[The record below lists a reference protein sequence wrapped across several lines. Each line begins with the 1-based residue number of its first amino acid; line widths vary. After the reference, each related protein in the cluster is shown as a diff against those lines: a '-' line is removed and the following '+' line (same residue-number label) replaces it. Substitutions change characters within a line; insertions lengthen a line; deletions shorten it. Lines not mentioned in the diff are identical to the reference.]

1 MRKIHLFYLIALFS
15 FFAKAQNSPSYSNE
29 FLQIGVDASAFA
41 KAGAVVASTDNVNAV
56 YWNPSAL
63 TRLDDKQLSLMH
75 SSYYA
80 NIANY
85 DHAAFAMP
93 LEATTQNEFP
103 ANNAL
108 NTGVV
113 GFAFYRFGVD
123 NILDTRNLVGDD
135 GAVVSVANLNRF
147 SAVDYAFTISFAKKY
162 KQSPLS
168 FGGTVKIIRRIIGD
182 FASSWGAGIDA
193 GLFYKKNLSSWS
205 YGLKVSDLTTTY
217 NAWSIDDAIFVVDN
231 DQDNNTLSDYQLL
244 LEAQQ
249 VPNDIEITIPSVQ
262 FGVNRSFDLKKNFS
276 LDLELDMF
284 MRFIESSAIISTSIF
299 SITPSIG
306 FSLDYSKMVFI
317 RAGVGNFQNEINFDN
332 SQQVIFDPSLGVGVH
347 YRGFSIDYA
356 LTNIGSTESGQF
368 SHVFSLLMDWQVFE

>member
-85 DHAAFAMP
+85 DYAAFAMP
-93 LEATTQNEFP
+93 LDATTQNEFP

-182 FASSWGAGIDA
+182 FASSWGVGIDA

-231 DQDNNTLSDYQLL
+231 DQDNNALSDYQLL
-244 LEAQQ
+244 LDAQQ
-249 VPNDIEITIPSVQ
+249 VPNDVEITIPSVQ